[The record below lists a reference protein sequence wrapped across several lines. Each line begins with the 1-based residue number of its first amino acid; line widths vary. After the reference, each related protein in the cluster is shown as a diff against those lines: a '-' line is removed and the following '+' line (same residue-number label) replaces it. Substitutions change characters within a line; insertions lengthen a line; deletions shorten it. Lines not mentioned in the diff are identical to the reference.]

1 MPLSLAAM
9 PTSPHILVLGCNFA
23 GLTTARYVRAFA
35 GDEVDITCVDRT
47 PYLTFVPNIP
57 LEVWHNNNP
66 AEELHLPFVKFLD
79 RDDIRFIHA
88 EVQGIDVDGRSVEYT
103 PVERSGSAAESV
115 GYDFLVIALGN
126 NLAFEEI
133 EGFAEH
139 GHTLTDTYYGEK
151 LRRYLHEGGYKGG
164 PIAVGSDRFVQGH
177 HPDLPLLPE
186 AEAACE
192 GPPVEIAFS
201 MAHWLEKHEMGD
213 ARSITLFTP
222 AEVIAEDAGEKIL
235 DELLPMVEDLGFGY
249 RADTEGV
256 ERLYEDGIEFED
268 GSSVEAELKIIF
280 PNWTAHD
287 VVKDLPITDDQGFV
301 VTGLQMRNPDYPE
314 VFAVGDAAS
323 VTVPKLGSLGHKE
336 AEICA
341 QMLGRAAGAHEPDEP
356 IPSLEPEVICM
367 GDMGGRKGFYM
378 HTNEWWGGD
387 TSILKIGYTPHA
399 LKMGFKTIYYTTGG
413 KVPTWGLPLSEF
425 VGDHALV

>member
-1 MPLSLAAM
+1 MSA
-9 PTSPHILVLGCNFA
+9 TPHILVLGCNFA
-23 GLTTARYVRAFA
+23 GLTTARYIREFA
-35 GDEVDITCVDRT
+35 GEGVDITCIDRK
-47 PYLTFVPNIP
+47 PYLTFIPNIP

-79 RDDIRFIHA
+79 RDDIQFTQG
-88 EVQGIDVDGRSVEYT
+88 EVTQIDVEQRSVEFI
-103 PVERSGSAAESV
+103 PSERSGSATESV
-115 GYDFLVIALGN
+115 DYDYLVVALGN
-126 NLAFEEI
+126 NLAFDEV

-151 LRRYLHEGGYKGG
+151 LRRHLHENGYKGG
-164 PIAVGSDRFVQGH
+164 PIAVGSDRFEQGH
-177 HPDLPLLPE
+177 HPKLPALPE

-201 MAHWLEKHEMGD
+201 MAHWLEEHDLGD

-222 AEVIAEDAGEKIL
+222 AEVIAEDAGETIL
-235 DELLPMVEDLGFGY
+235 DELLPMVEEMGYGY
-249 RADTEGV
+249 RADTKGIK
-256 ERLYEDGIEFED
+256 RLYDDGIEFED
-268 GSSVEAELKIIF
+268 GSSIEAELKIIF

-287 VVKDLPITDDQGFV
+287 VVKELPITDDQGFV
-301 VTGLQMRNPDYPE
+301 VTDLHMRNPDYPE

-341 QMLGRAAGAHEPDEP
+341 KVLGQEAGDYDPKESIGE
-356 IPSLEPEVICM
+356 LEFEVICM

-378 HTNEWWGGD
+378 HTDEWWGGD
-387 TSILKIGYTPHA
+387 TSILKMGYTPHA
-399 LKMGFKTIYYTTGG
+399 LKMGFKTVYYTTGG
-413 KVPTWGLPLSEF
+413 KVPTWGLPISEF
-425 VGDHALV
+425 VADHTVI

>member
-1 MPLSLAAM
+1 MRS
-9 PTSPHILVLGCNFA
+9 SPHILVLGCNFA
-23 GLTTARYVRAFA
+23 GLTTARYIREYA
-35 GDEVDITCVDRT
+35 GDEVDITCIDRN
-47 PYLTFVPNIP
+47 PYLTFIPNIP

-66 AEELHLPFVKFLD
+66 AEELHLPFVKFLN
-79 RDDIRFIHA
+79 RDDIRFT
-88 EVQGIDVDGRSVEYT
+88 QGEITQIDVDGQSVEFV
-103 PVERSGSAAESV
+103 PAERSGSAPESMD
-115 GYDFLVIALGN
+115 YDYLVVALGN
-126 NLAFEEI
+126 NLAFDDI
-133 EGFAEH
+133 DGFAEH

-151 LRRYLHEGGYKGG
+151 LRHHLHDNGYKGG
-164 PIAVGSDRFVQGH
+164 PVAVGSDRFVQGH
-177 HPDLPLLPE
+177 DPKLPDLPE

-201 MAHWLEKHEMGD
+201 LAHWLEEHEKGD
-213 ARSITLFTP
+213 ASSITLFTP
-222 AEVIAEDAGEKIL
+222 AEVIAEDAGETIL
-235 DELLPMVEDLGFGY
+235 GELLPMVDEMGFGY
-249 RADTEGV
+249 RAETKGIK
-256 ERLYEDGIEFED
+256 RLYDDGIEFDD
-268 GSSVEAELKIIF
+268 GSSLEAELKIIF

-301 VTGLQMRNPDYPE
+301 VTDLHMRNPDYPE

-341 QMLGRAAGAHEPDEP
+341 KVLGAEVGDYEPDEP
-356 IPSLEPEVICM
+356 TAPLAFEVICM

-378 HTNEWWGGD
+378 HTDEWWGGD

-425 VGDHALV
+425 VGDHTVI

>member
-1 MPLSLAAM
+1 MHS
-9 PTSPHILVLGCNFA
+9 SPHILVLGCNFA
-23 GLTTARYVRAFA
+23 GLTTARYIREYA
-35 GDEVDITCVDRT
+35 GDEVDITCIDRN
-47 PYLTFVPNIP
+47 PYLTFIPNIP

-66 AEELHLPFVKFLD
+66 AEELHLPFVKFLN
-79 RDDIRFIHA
+79 RDDIRFT
-88 EVQGIDVDGRSVEYT
+88 QGEITQIDVDGQSVEFV
-103 PVERSGSAAESV
+103 PAERSGSAPESMD
-115 GYDFLVIALGN
+115 YDYLVVALGN
-126 NLAFEEI
+126 NLAFDDI
-133 EGFAEH
+133 DGFAEH

-151 LRRYLHEGGYKGG
+151 LRHHLHDNGYKGG
-164 PIAVGSDRFVQGH
+164 PVAVGSDRFVQGH
-177 HPDLPLLPE
+177 DPKLPDLPE

-201 MAHWLEKHEMGD
+201 LAHWLEEHEKGD
-213 ARSITLFTP
+213 ASSVTLFTP
-222 AEVIAEDAGEKIL
+222 AEVIAEDAGETIL
-235 DELLPMVEDLGFGY
+235 DELLPMVDEMGFGY
-249 RADTEGV
+249 RAETKGIK
-256 ERLYEDGIEFED
+256 RLYDDGIEFDD
-268 GSSVEAELKIIF
+268 GSSLEAELKIIF

-301 VTGLQMRNPDYPE
+301 VTDLHMRNPDYPE

-341 QMLGRAAGAHEPDEP
+341 KVLGAEVGDYEPDEP
-356 IPSLEPEVICM
+356 TAPLAFEVICM

-378 HTNEWWGGD
+378 HTDEWWGGD

-425 VGDHALV
+425 VGDHTVI

>member
-1 MPLSLAAM
+1 MSAP
-9 PTSPHILVLGCNFA
+9 PHILVLGCNFA
-23 GLTTARYVRAFA
+23 GLTTARYIREFA
-35 GDEVDITCVDRT
+35 GDGVDITCIDRN
-47 PYLTFVPNIP
+47 PYLTFIPNIP

-79 RDDIRFIHA
+79 RDDIRFT
-88 EVQGIDVDGRSVEYT
+88 QGEITQIDVDGQTVEFVPT
-103 PVERSGSAAESV
+103 ERSGSASESMD
-115 GYDFLVIALGN
+115 YDYLVVALGN
-126 NLAFEEI
+126 NLAFDDI

-151 LRRYLHEGGYKGG
+151 LRRHLHDGGYKGG
-164 PIAVGSDRFVQGH
+164 PIAIGSDRFLQGH
-177 HPDLPLLPE
+177 DPKLPDLPE

-201 MAHWLEKHEMGD
+201 MAHWLESNDLGD
-213 ARSITLFTP
+213 ASTITLFTP
-222 AEVIAEDAGEKIL
+222 ADVIAEDAGKKIL
-235 DELLPMVEDLGFGY
+235 DELLPMVDDMGFGY
-249 RADTEGV
+249 RAETKGIK
-256 ERLYEDGIEFED
+256 RLYEDGIEFDD
-268 GSSVEAELKIIF
+268 GSSLEAELKIIF

-301 VTGLQMRNPDYPE
+301 VTDLHMRNPDYPE
-314 VFAVGDAAS
+314 IFAVGDAAS

-341 QMLGRAAGAHEPDEP
+341 KVLGEEAGDYEPDEP
-356 IPSLEPEVICM
+356 IAPLAFEVICM

-378 HTNEWWGGD
+378 HTDEWWGGD
-387 TSILKIGYTPHA
+387 TSILRIGYTPHA

-425 VGDHALV
+425 VGDHTII

>member
-1 MPLSLAAM
+1 MRS
-9 PTSPHILVLGCNFA
+9 SPHILVLGCNFA
-23 GLTTARYVRAFA
+23 GLTTARYIREYA
-35 GDEVDITCVDRT
+35 GDEVDITCIDRN
-47 PYLTFVPNIP
+47 PYLTFIPNIP

-66 AEELHLPFVKFLD
+66 AEELHLPFVKFLN
-79 RDDIRFIHA
+79 RDDIRFT
-88 EVQGIDVDGRSVEYT
+88 QGEITQIDVDGQSVEFV
-103 PVERSGSAAESV
+103 PAERSGSAPESMD
-115 GYDFLVIALGN
+115 YDYLVVALGN
-126 NLAFEEI
+126 NLAFDDI
-133 EGFAEH
+133 DGFAEH

-151 LRRYLHEGGYKGG
+151 LRHHLHDNGYKGG
-164 PIAVGSDRFVQGH
+164 PVAVGSDRFVQGH
-177 HPDLPLLPE
+177 DPKLPDLPE

-201 MAHWLEKHEMGD
+201 LAHWLEEHEKGD
-213 ARSITLFTP
+213 ASSVTLFTP
-222 AEVIAEDAGEKIL
+222 AEVIAEDAGETIL
-235 DELLPMVEDLGFGY
+235 DELLPMVDEMGFGY
-249 RADTEGV
+249 RAETKGIK
-256 ERLYEDGIEFED
+256 RLYDDGIEFDD
-268 GSSVEAELKIIF
+268 GSSLEAELKIIF

-301 VTGLQMRNPDYPE
+301 VTDLHMRNPDYPE

-341 QMLGRAAGAHEPDEP
+341 KVLGAEVGDYEPDEP
-356 IPSLEPEVICM
+356 TAPLAFEVICM

-378 HTNEWWGGD
+378 HTDEWWGGD

-425 VGDHALV
+425 VGDHTVI

>member
-1 MPLSLAAM
+1 MRS
-9 PTSPHILVLGCNFA
+9 SPHILVLGCNFA
-23 GLTTARYVRAFA
+23 GLTTARYIREYA
-35 GDEVDITCVDRT
+35 GDEVDITCIDRN
-47 PYLTFVPNIP
+47 PYLTFIPNIP

-66 AEELHLPFVKFLD
+66 AEELHLPFVKFLN
-79 RDDIRFIHA
+79 RDDIRFT
-88 EVQGIDVDGRSVEYT
+88 QGEITQIDVDGQSVEFV
-103 PVERSGSAAESV
+103 PAERSGSAPESM
-115 GYDFLVIALGN
+115 GYDYLVVALGN
-126 NLAFEEI
+126 NLAFDDI

-151 LRRYLHEGGYKGG
+151 LRRHLHDNGYKGG
-164 PIAVGSDRFVQGH
+164 PVAVGSDRFVQGH
-177 HPDLPLLPE
+177 DPKLPDLPE

-201 MAHWLEKHEMGD
+201 LAHWLEEHEKGD
-213 ARSITLFTP
+213 ASSITLFTP

-235 DELLPMVEDLGFGY
+235 DELLPMVDEMGFGY
-249 RADTEGV
+249 RAETKGIK
-256 ERLYEDGIEFED
+256 RLYDDGIEFDD
-268 GSSVEAELKIIF
+268 GSSLEAELKIIF

-301 VTGLQMRNPDYPE
+301 VTDLHMRNPDYPE

-341 QMLGRAAGAHEPDEP
+341 KVLGAEVGDYEPDEP
-356 IPSLEPEVICM
+356 TAPLAFEVICM

-378 HTNEWWGGD
+378 HTDEWWGGD

-425 VGDHALV
+425 VGDHTVI

>member
-1 MPLSLAAM
+1 MRS
-9 PTSPHILVLGCNFA
+9 SPHILVLGCNFA
-23 GLTTARYVRAFA
+23 GLTTARYIREYA
-35 GDEVDITCVDRT
+35 GDEVDITCIDRN
-47 PYLTFVPNIP
+47 PYLTFIPNIP

-66 AEELHLPFVKFLD
+66 AEELHLPFVKFLN
-79 RDDIRFIHA
+79 RDDIRFT
-88 EVQGIDVDGRSVEYT
+88 QGEITQIDVDGQSVEFV
-103 PVERSGSAAESV
+103 PAERSGSAPESMD
-115 GYDFLVIALGN
+115 YDYLVVALGN
-126 NLAFEEI
+126 NLAFDDI
-133 EGFAEH
+133 DGFAEH

-151 LRRYLHEGGYKGG
+151 LRHHLHDNG
-164 PIAVGSDRFVQGH
+164 PVAVGSDRFVQGH
-177 HPDLPLLPE
+177 DPKLPDLPE

-201 MAHWLEKHEMGD
+201 LAHWLEEHEKGD
-213 ARSITLFTP
+213 ASSVTLFTP
-222 AEVIAEDAGEKIL
+222 AEVIAEDAGETIL
-235 DELLPMVEDLGFGY
+235 DELLPMVDEMGFGY
-249 RADTEGV
+249 RAETKGIK
-256 ERLYEDGIEFED
+256 RLYDDGIEFDD
-268 GSSVEAELKIIF
+268 GSSLEAELKIIF

-301 VTGLQMRNPDYPE
+301 VTDLHMRNPDYPE

-341 QMLGRAAGAHEPDEP
+341 KVLGAEVGDYEPDEP
-356 IPSLEPEVICM
+356 TAPLAFEVICM

-378 HTNEWWGGD
+378 HTDEWWGGD

-425 VGDHALV
+425 VGDHTVI

>member
-1 MPLSLAAM
+1 MSA
-9 PTSPHILVLGCNFA
+9 SPHILVLGCNFA
-23 GLTTARYVRAFA
+23 GLTTARYLREFA
-35 GDEVDITCVDRT
+35 GDGVDITCIDRK
-47 PYLTFVPNIP
+47 PYLTFIPNIP

-79 RDDIRFIHA
+79 RDDIRFT
-88 EVQGIDVDGRSVEYT
+88 QGEITQIDVDQKSVEFV
-103 PVERSGSAAESV
+103 PAERSGSAAESME
-115 GYDFLVIALGN
+115 YDYLVIALGN
-126 NLAFEEI
+126 NLAFDDI

-151 LRRYLHEGGYKGG
+151 LRRHLHDGGYKGG
-164 PIAVGSDRFVQGH
+164 PVAIGSDRFLQGH
-177 HPDLPLLPE
+177 DPKLPDLPE

-201 MAHWLEKHEMGD
+201 MAHWLEQHELGD
-213 ARSITLFTP
+213 ASTITLFTP
-222 AEVIAEDAGEKIL
+222 ADVIAEDAGEKIL
-235 DELLPMVEDLGFGY
+235 DELLPMMQDQGFGY
-249 RADTEGV
+249 RAETKGIR
-256 ERLYEDGIEFED
+256 RLYADGIEFDD
-268 GSSVEAELKIIF
+268 GSSLEAELKIVF

-287 VVKDLPITDDQGFV
+287 VLRDLPITDDQGFV
-301 VTGLQMRNPDYPE
+301 VTDLHMRNPDYPE

-341 QMLGRAAGAHEPDEP
+341 RVLGQEAGDYTPDEP
-356 IPSLEPEVICM
+356 IPSLQFEVICM
-367 GDMGGRKGFYM
+367 GDMGGRRGFYM
-378 HTNEWWGGD
+378 HTDEWWGGD

-425 VGDHALV
+425 VGDHTMV

>member
-1 MPLSLAAM
+1 MSA
-9 PTSPHILVLGCNFA
+9 SPHILVLGCNFA
-23 GLTTARYVRAFA
+23 GLTTARYIREFA
-35 GDEVDITCVDRT
+35 GDEVDITCIDRN
-47 PYLTFVPNIP
+47 PYLTFIPNIP

-79 RDDIRFIHA
+79 RDAIRFVQA
-88 EVQGIDVDGRSVEYT
+88 EVQGIDVEDRSVEFT
-103 PVERSGSAAESV
+103 PVERAGSAAESID
-115 GYDFLVIALGN
+115 YDYLVIALGN
-126 NLAFEEI
+126 NLAFEDI

-139 GHTLTDTYYGEK
+139 GHTFTDTYYGEK
-151 LRRYLHEGGYKGG
+151 VRRYLFEGGYQGG

-177 HPDLPLLPE
+177 HPDLPVLPE

-201 MAHWLEKHEMGD
+201 TAHWLEKQGLGD
-213 ARSITLFTP
+213 ASNITLFTP

-235 DELLPMVEDLGFGY
+235 DDLLPMMQNRGFGY
-249 RADTEGV
+249 RADTKGIK
-256 ERLYEDGIEFED
+256 RLYEDGIEFED

-287 VVKDLPITDDQGFV
+287 VIRDLPVTDDQGFV
-301 VTGLQMRNPDYPE
+301 VTDLQMRNPEYPE

-341 QMLGRAAGAHEPDEP
+341 QVLGQEAGEYEPEEP
-356 IPSLEPEVICM
+356 IGPLEFEVICM

-387 TSILKIGYTPHA
+387 TSILKMGYTPHA

-425 VGDHALV
+425 VADHTVI